1 MERQR
6 HPVGRHFDGALEG
19 GLLCRGR
26 RVGAGIAA
34 RHGEQG
40 PHVVQAREAEFLRV
54 EPGYPVLHI
63 ARRHRRAVLEADA
76 QPERV
81 PPGDVTAVRAAQ
93 REGKV
98 RDDAG
103 DVARVWRN

>member
-1 MERQR
+1 
-6 HPVGRHFDGALEG
+6 
-19 GLLCRGR
+19 
-26 RVGAGIAA
+26 
-34 RHGEQG
+34 
-40 PHVVQAREAEFLRV
+40 VVQAREAEFLRV

-103 DVARVWRN
+103 DVARCGVIKAVRLRWRKIRAKAWTSGSSSRWGSRWTTARRRDK